1 MSDLGPQI
9 IIFVISM
16 AQITEFTDLLDK
28 LDMYSLSD
36 FNIVLDKK
44 MALDIFTYVKSKN
57 IKESKMF
64 EWFSE
69 IVSKSINGRHLVT
82 KLYRLKTQADKKRGI
97 QKETFLREIF
107 DMSFDT
113 AQVTSKEKSEQSQ
126 NTYKNIAGS
135 ISKEL
140 SDCQKQN
147 LTLKRKI
154 DDVTESRDVKIK
166 KISKYESESKKITNK
181 LNVSTSLLKHVRY
194 SKKNIK
200 NPEQKIII

>member
-1 MSDLGPQI
+1 
-9 IIFVISM
+9 M

-107 DMSFDT
+107 DMPFDT
-113 AQVTSKEKSEQSQ
+113 AQVTAKEKSEQ

>member
-107 DMSFDT
+107 DMPFDT